1 MSAILL
7 LALLSTPPA
16 PPTPL
21 GPPAGPRLPAAGT
34 TQPAVPRFGDRG
46 TYAPSGSLSLGHSV
60 STSGLWATS
69 SRASTPNLIARSVGT
84 TNISIEP
91 GVDYFVWDRIALH
104 LELLAQYNTS
114 SDGSSYALGAGAG
127 AGYYV
132 PLSERFGLFPR
143 AKVSGFYQ
151 KFQASQVGSLS
162 VGYFP
167 YNSSHD
173 AAYFTADLPFVA
185 HFGQFFLGAGPRI
198 TQRLWQSSDVNPYAS
213 SLRTGIQ
220 LVTMIGGW
228 LD

>member
-7 LALLSTPPA
+7 LALLSTPP
-16 PPTPL
+16 
-21 GPPAGPRLPAAGT
+21 GPPAGPRPPGPGA
-34 TQPAVPRFGDRG
+34 TQPVGPRFGDRG

-60 STSGLWATS
+60 STSGLWSTS
-69 SRASTPNLIARSVGT
+69 PTASTPNLIARSVST
-84 TNISIEP
+84 TNISLEP

-104 LELLAQYNTS
+104 LEVLAQYNS
-114 SDGSSYALGAGAG
+114 SGDGSSYALGAGAG

-143 AKVSGFYQ
+143 TKVSGFHQ
-151 KFQASQVGSLS
+151 KFQASQVGSLR
-162 VGYFP
+162 VGFFP

-173 AAYFTADLPFVA
+173 ALYFTADLPFVA
-185 HFGQFFLGAGPRI
+185 HFGQFFLGAGPRF
-198 TQRLWQSSDVNPYAS
+198 TQRLWQSSDVNPDAS

-220 LVTMIGGW
+220 LVTVSGGW